1 VASGRT
7 RLAAWL
13 QHRSVR
19 DYARVAARAIAAAR
33 AQRTVLPGQD
43 LAASIV
49 TELAS
54 NILALDER
62 LKTLNA
68 QIAET
73 FDQHPHAAG
82 IQSMP
87 GFGPVLGSALLVAA
101 T

>member
-1 VASGRT
+1 
-7 RLAAWL
+7 
-13 QHRSVR
+13 
-19 DYARVAARAIAAAR
+19 
-33 AQRTVLPGQD
+33 VLPGQD

-54 NILALDER
+54 NIRAVDER

-73 FDQHPHAAG
+73 FNQHPHAAG

-87 GFGPVLGSALLVAA
+87 SLGPVLGSALLVAA